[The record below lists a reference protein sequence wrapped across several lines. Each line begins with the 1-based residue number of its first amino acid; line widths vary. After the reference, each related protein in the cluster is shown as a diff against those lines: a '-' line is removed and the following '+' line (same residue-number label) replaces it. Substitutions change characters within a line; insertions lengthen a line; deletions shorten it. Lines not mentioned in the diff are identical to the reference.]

1 MNTYRADSH
10 ASSDGETSQRRKK
23 KKHDN
28 RLLDAELKRIEK
40 EKAEDEYDKWNL
52 KEDEFF
58 KRQLIEQSKIRIDA
72 RREEPIDYFMRI
84 LLVYKRQVK
93 PGDDLNIESMRRPK
107 KIIDRLN
114 KSETESILE
123 KCELYRKIEDQE
135 DFKKFWD
142 HVQVL
147 CQHHLERVT
156 KFELKRRGNM
166 IMQSVVPEEY
176 NENVEAIIKGKTIKE
191 LSNLESQAQSFIDS
205 MESNVDVEFW
215 DTVLNR
221 VQVQKAVLCLE
232 VLYEKYFEGKL
243 DENQISAN
251 VTTLI
256 EAPKADPLSP
266 RQVPSNSILQGSK
279 VFSQSDY
286 NSRLEKLR
294 ENAFQVELGVLL
306 KQAEKEIE
314 LRRARETQFGQ
325 EDRNSDSEEHP
336 NEQDEGFLFKELLKK
351 EKTVD
356 PEEEWLFD
364 EFDSKKKVDHLHYL
378 GNRVD

>member
-1 MNTYRADSH
+1 MESRRRGSSESSH
-10 ASSDGETSQRRKK
+10 EDGSLRRKK
-23 KKHDN
+23 KKHDH

-84 LLVYKRQVK
+84 LFVYKRQVK

-114 KSETESILE
+114 KTETESILE

-142 HVQVL
+142 HVQIL

-166 IMQSVVPEEY
+166 TVQSVVPEEY
-176 NENVEAIIKGKTIKE
+176 NENVEAIIQGKSIKE
-191 LSNLESQAQSFIDS
+191 LTSLEAQAQSFIDS

-232 VLYEKYFEGKL
+232 ALHEKYFEGKL
-243 DENQISAN
+243 DENQTTTDV
-251 VTTLI
+251 VTLK
-256 EAPKADPLSP
+256 EAPRADPLSP
-266 RQVPSNSILQGSK
+266 RQVPAKSILNGSK
-279 VFSQSDY
+279 VFSQTDY
-286 NSRLEKLR
+286 STRLETLR
-294 ENAFQVELGVLL
+294 EKAFQIELGVLL

-314 LRRARETQFGQ
+314 LRRARQTQFNKEA
-325 EDRNSDSEEHP
+325 EDSDPEDGTAP
-336 NEQDEGFLFKELLKK
+336 QDEGFLFKELLKN
-351 EKTVD
+351 EKRVD

-364 EFDSKKKVDHLHYL
+364 EFDSKKKV
-378 GNRVD
+378 GFIA